1 MFWFNPQSSYIISS
15 LLFMHHS
22 RSLYAVL
29 SVVIRF
35 VRVDTLSLLLP
46 MVNIGAYSDVL
57 VVDMVGGLVVGA
69 VAERLGG
76 KICLCIAVLMHML
89 VYNQY

>member
-1 MFWFNPQSSYIISS
+1 MASVVLFQSSYITSS
-15 LLFMHHS
+15 FLLNVYYSH
-22 RSLYAVL
+22 SLYAVL

-35 VRVDTLSLLLP
+35 MRVDTLSLLLS
-46 MVNIGAYSDVL
+46 MANIGAYSDVL

-76 KICLCIAVLMHML
+76 KICFSFTLLL
-89 VYNQY
+89 VQ